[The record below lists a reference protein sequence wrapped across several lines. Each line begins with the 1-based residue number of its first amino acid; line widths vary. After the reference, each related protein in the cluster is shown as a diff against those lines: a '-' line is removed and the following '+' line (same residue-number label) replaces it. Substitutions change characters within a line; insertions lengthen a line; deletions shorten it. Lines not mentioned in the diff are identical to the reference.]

1 MLSTIAVSFV
11 SAPFNY
17 LRNGAIL
24 YKHALCVYPYRRD
37 TSDLGLFP
45 PLGLELIAAVLEPRS
60 QSVEVVDFRRTS
72 RCTAGCCR
80 PETDLV
86 CFSINWKRDTEYIR
100 DEIRAVPPGKFVLL
114 GGRHVSESV
123 DEWFAACPNVTAIV
137 RGDGEDAVEELAR
150 GDPLEAIAGMSFR
163 KEDRIIHNANRDPGP
178 LRDDLIPARN
188 LRSRPYQIGL
198 KGVESGIT
206 VDMISASRGCP
217 FNCNFCS
224 FNRNP
229 WGKKRPW
236 SARTPESVVNEI
248 AGLEATVIGFT
259 DDLFTWNMDWV
270 EKICDLLLE
279 RGIRKKFVIN
289 ARIDVA
295 KHPAILAKMEKAGFA
310 LLMLGIESVTDKTL
324 RAMKKG
330 FDTARIRESFDVLR
344 RTKLFLHG
352 FFILGCIGET
362 LEEMRRI
369 GPFASE
375 VGIDTMALSTLR
387 SSPFSGLDEL
397 VAQTPGY
404 HIAPNGKIYS
414 DQFSIADIKAL
425 RRTMYREFYS
435 FRRILH
441 IIHRGIQCG
450 ALRLLPR
457 VLPRLPR
464 LVWNS
469 AKGNRDRSR
478 RRTRKTAEVAAAKA

>member
-1 MLSTIAVSFV
+1 M
-11 SAPFNY
+11 
-17 LRNGAIL
+17 
-24 YKHALCVYPYRRD
+24 YKHALCVHPYRSD
-37 TSDLGLFP
+37 TSDVGLFP
-45 PLGLELIAAVLEPRS
+45 PLGLELIAAVLQPKS
-60 QSVEVVDFRRTS
+60 HSVEVVDLRRTS
-72 RCTAGCCR
+72 RRTADSCR

-86 CFSINWKRDTEYIR
+86 CFSINWKKDIEFIR
-100 DEIRAVPPGKFVLL
+100 DEIGSVPPGRFVLL
-114 GGRHVSESV
+114 GGRHISECV
-123 DEWFAACPNVTAIV
+123 EEWFSACPNVTAIV
-137 RGDGEDAVEELAR
+137 RGDGEEAVEELAR
-150 GDPLEAIAGMSFR
+150 GDPLEGIAGMSFR
-163 KEDRIIHNANRDPGP
+163 KDGRIIHNPNRDPGP

-188 LRSRPYQIGL
+188 LRPRPYQIGL

-206 VDMISASRGCP
+206 VDMVSGSRGCP
-217 FNCNFCS
+217 FNCSFCS

-248 AGLEATVIGFT
+248 AGIEATMIGFT
-259 DDLFTWNMDWV
+259 DDLFTWDMDRV
-270 EKICDLLLE
+270 ERICDLILE
-279 RGIRKKFVIN
+279 RGIRKKFIIN
-289 ARIDVA
+289 ARLEVA

-310 LLMLGIESVTDKTL
+310 LLMLGIESVTDNTL

-330 FDTARIRESFDVLR
+330 FDTARIRESFSVLR
-344 RTKLFLHG
+344 RTRMFLHG

-414 DQFSIADIKAL
+414 DKCSIADLKAL
-425 RRTMYREFYS
+425 RRKMYREFYS
-435 FRRILH
+435 PRRILY
-441 IIHRGIQCG
+441 IIRRGIHCG
-450 ALRLLPR
+450 ALTLLPR
-457 VLPRLPR
+457 VLPRLPQ
-464 LVWNS
+464 LVWTS
-469 AKGNRDRSR
+469 VKGNRSRTR
-478 RRTRKTAEVAAAKA
+478 RRARKAAEATAAKA